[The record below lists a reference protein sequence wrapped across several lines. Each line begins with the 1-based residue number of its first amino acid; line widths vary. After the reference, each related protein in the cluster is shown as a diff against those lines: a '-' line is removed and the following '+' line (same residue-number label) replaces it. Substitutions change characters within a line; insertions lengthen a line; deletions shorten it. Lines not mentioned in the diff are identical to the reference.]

1 MAASNGNSNS
11 KRVFL
16 GSSQEASEHM
26 DTVAAWLEDEGLEPV
41 PWEEPGVV
49 LPGSDLM
56 RQILAKARSSEFA
69 AAAFIFAEDDLLEGG
84 QTQPRDNVLIEYGAF
99 AAALGEENTIIIR
112 VGNPKD
118 ATDLRGT
125 VQIDLNRKYHAKR
138 KLQPWAKKIGAKQ
151 KRNIGKLFETY
162 VDAALCTETTTMA
175 RTEIL
180 KCAHEKT
187 LIPGKYLYDSEV
199 GADHW
204 ISLCKDS
211 SYGFFRKGLRFWA
224 NEAPNFVQAI
234 KEQTGPEFDFISLGP
249 GDGQKDLELIRAWD
263 QDEDLDV
270 VYYPYDVSLR
280 MIIET
285 VRQIRSSGVPIKLR
299 AVLAEFD
306 NLQQMKAV
314 FDAREAPNVISLL
327 GNSLGNVRDEL
338 TFLKNLSSIMNINDL
353 LLLEVR
359 LHGGKA
365 GLSELNKVRAR
376 EFYFSP
382 LKHYLALP
390 FDKKKLNDQP
400 AEDPFSMIDGTQ
412 STLICYDDFEFED
425 ESYSET
431 PLLCINEYDHELFLK
446 EVEKKTAFECVL
458 QMQDEARSF
467 LVCLMRLTKN
477 SGRSRKAKS

>member
-1 MAASNGNSNS
+1 MAASNGGPSG
-11 KRVFL
+11 KQVFL

-26 DTVAAWLEDEGLEPV
+26 ELVAAWLEDEGLTPV
-41 PWEEPGVV
+41 PWEEPGVF

-69 AAAFIFAEDDLLEGG
+69 AAAFIFADDDLLHDG

-99 AAALGEENTIIIR
+99 AAALGEENTIVFRI
-112 VGNPKD
+112 GNPKV
-118 ATDLRGT
+118 ASDLRGI
-125 VQIDLNRKYHAKR
+125 VHIDLNKKFKAKGHFRSWARKVR
-138 KLQPWAKKIGAKQ
+138 TGQN
-151 KRNIGKLFETY
+151 RDIGKLFETY

-180 KCAHEKT
+180 KCAYEQT

-204 ISLCKDS
+204 ISLCKDPT
-211 SYGFFRKGLRFWA
+211 YGFFQDGLRFWG

-234 KEQTGPEFDFISLGP
+234 KDQTGPEFDFISLGP
-249 GDGQKDLELIRAWD
+249 GDGQKDLELIRAWED
-263 QDEDLDV
+263 DELDV
-270 VYYPYDVSLR
+270 IYYPYDVSLR

-285 VRQIRSSGVPIKLR
+285 VRQIRKSAVPIKLR

-314 FDAREAPNVISLL
+314 FDARDAPNVISLL
-327 GNSLGNVRDEL
+327 GNSLGNVQDEL
-338 TFLKNLSSIMNINDL
+338 TFLKNLSSIMNIGDL

-390 FDKKKLNDQP
+390 FDNKKLNSQP
-400 AEDPFSMIDGTQ
+400 ADDPFSKIDGAQ
-412 STLICYDDFEFED
+412 STLICYEDFEFES
-425 ESYSET
+425 EPYSET
-431 PLLCINEYDHELFLK
+431 PLLCINEYDHELFLQ
-446 EVEKKTAFECVL
+446 EIESKTAFECVL
-458 QMQDEARSF
+458 QVPDAARSF
-467 LVCLMRLTKN
+467 LVCLMRRTN
-477 SGRSRKAKS
+477 SGRGRRKSKS

>member
-1 MAASNGNSNS
+1 VAASNGGPNG
-11 KRVFL
+11 KQVFL
-16 GSSQEASEHM
+16 GSSQEASKHM
-26 DTVAAWLEDEGLEPV
+26 DMVAAWLEDEGLVPI
-41 PWEEPGVV
+41 PWEEPGLI

-69 AAAFIFAEDDLLEGG
+69 AAAFIFADDDLLNDG

-112 VGNPKD
+112 VGNPKV
-118 ATDLRGT
+118 ASDLRGT
-125 VQIDLNRKYHAKR
+125 VYIDLNKKFKAKEQLR
-138 KLQPWAKKIGAKQ
+138 PWAKKIRTK
-151 KRNIGKLFETY
+151 KRNIGKLFQTY
-162 VDAALCTETTTMA
+162 VDAALCTETTSMG

-180 KCAHEKT
+180 KCAHEQT
-187 LIPGKYLYDSEV
+187 LIPAKYLYDSEV

-204 ISLCKDS
+204 ISLCKDPT
-211 SYGFFRKGLRFWA
+211 YGFFRKGLRFWED
-224 NEAPNFVQAI
+224 EAPSFVQAI
-234 KEQTGPEFDFISLGP
+234 KEKIGSEFDFISLGP
-249 GDGQKDLELIRAWD
+249 GDGQKDLEMIRAWD
-263 QDEDLDV
+263 QDEELDV

-285 VRQIRSSGVPIKLR
+285 VRQIRQSAVPIKLR

-314 FDAREAPNVISLL
+314 FDARDAPNVISLL
-327 GNSLGNVRDEL
+327 GNSLGNVRNEL
-338 TFLKNLSSIMNINDL
+338 TFLKNLSSIMNVGDL

-390 FDKKKLNDQP
+390 FDTKKLNSQP
-400 AEDPFSMIDGTQ
+400 ADDPFSKIEGAQ
-412 STLICYDDFEFED
+412 STLICYDDFEFEG
-425 ESYSET
+425 ESYSDT
-431 PLLCINEYDHELFLK
+431 PLLCINEYDHQLFL
-446 EVEKKTAFECVL
+446 EEIREKTSFECVL
-458 QMQDEARSF
+458 EMPDEARSF
-467 LVCLMRLTKN
+467 LVCLMQRTKK
-477 SGRSRKAKS
+477 SGRDRKAKP

>member
-1 MAASNGNSNS
+1 
-11 KRVFL
+11 
-16 GSSQEASEHM
+16 M
-26 DTVAAWLEDEGLEPV
+26 DLIAEWLEEEGLAPV
-41 PWEEPGVV
+41 PWEEPGVF

-56 RQILAKARSSEFA
+56 KQILAKANSSEFA
-69 AAAFIFAEDDLLEGG
+69 AAAFILADDDLLQDG
-84 QTQPRDNVLIEYGAF
+84 QTQPRDNVLIEYGVF
-99 AAALGEENTIIIR
+99 AGALGEENTIAVR
-112 VGNPKD
+112 VGKPKVASD
-118 ATDLRGT
+118 MRGI
-125 VQIDLNRKYHAKR
+125 VHIDLNNKYKAKR
-138 KLQPWAKKIGAKQ
+138 RFKPWARRVRTGQ
-151 KRNIGKLFETY
+151 NRDIGKLFETY

-180 KCAHEKT
+180 KCAHEQT
-187 LIPGKYLYDSEV
+187 VIPGKYLYDSEV

-204 ISLCKDS
+204 ISLCKDPT
-211 SYGFFRKGLRFWA
+211 YGFFQKGLRFWED
-224 NEAPNFVQAI
+224 EAPNFVQAI

-263 QDEDLDV
+263 QDDELDV

-285 VRQIRSSGVPIKLR
+285 VRQIRQSAVPIKLR

-314 FDAREAPNVISLL
+314 FDARDAPNVISLL
-327 GNSLGNVRDEL
+327 GNSLGNVKDEL
-338 TFLKNLSSIMNINDL
+338 TFLRNLSSIMNIGDL

-390 FDKKKLNDQP
+390 FENRKLKSQP
-400 AEDPFSMIDGTQ
+400 ADDPFSKIDGAQ
-412 STLICYDDFEFED
+412 STLICYKDFEFEG
-425 ESYSET
+425 EPYSDT
-431 PLLCINEYDHELFLK
+431 PLLCINEYDHKLFLEEIK
-446 EVEKKTAFECVL
+446 KKTAFECVL
-458 QMQDEARSF
+458 AMPDAEQSF
-467 LVCLMRLTKN
+467 LVCLMRRTKN
-477 SGRSRKAKS
+477 RGRSRKAKS